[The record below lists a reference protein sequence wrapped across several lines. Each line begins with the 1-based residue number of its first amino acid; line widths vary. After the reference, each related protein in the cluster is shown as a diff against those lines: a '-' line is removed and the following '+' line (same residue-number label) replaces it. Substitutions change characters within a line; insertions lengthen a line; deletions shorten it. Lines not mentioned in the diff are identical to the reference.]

1 MALSVRERPVFSSI
15 VEVLEERLSAR
26 GRFLVVALILFATLG
41 LDTRRTQNFRVFA
54 LAAGLFV
61 AASLFA
67 FVRRPRATLDCALPE
82 RATAGRPVPL
92 EARVTADGEV
102 VEDDLL
108 LSFPVARRWSSSVP
122 VEPRQHRVIA
132 LPGKP
137 ATVNATLRP
146 LRRGRYRLRPPVLR
160 GTDPLGLVAGRAREA
175 AERPLLVYP
184 RFFNFGELKVP
195 AGRRYQPG
203 GIPMSSSTGDAQE
216 FVGTRDYREGDAI
229 KNIHWRSFARRGKP
243 VVREFQEEYFCRIAL
258 VLDTAT
264 PRRMRAADEARFEAA
279 ISVLASIADQFS
291 RGDFVIDLLAAGP
304 DLYYV
309 SAGRSLGSLDTVLD
323 VLAALEPVPEAPF
336 ATVGPPL
343 IDALAQISTVVAV
356 LQDWD
361 ASRESFLREVKALGT
376 EVRAFVVRE
385 GPPSAPLP
393 GSELFE
399 VSILRPSEIDERIA
413 LEERAR
419 A

>member
-1 MALSVRERPVFSSI
+1 MAVSARERPVISSL
-15 VEVLEERLSAR
+15 VEVIEERLSAR

-54 LAAGLFV
+54 LAAGVFV

-67 FVRRPRATLDCALPE
+67 FVRRPRAALDCTLPE
-82 RATAGRPVPL
+82 RATAGRTL
-92 EARVTADGEV
+92 AIEARVTAAGDAI
-102 VEDDLL
+102 EDDLL
-108 LSFPVARRWSSSVP
+108 LSFPMARRWSSSVP
-122 VEPRQHRVIA
+122 VEPRQQRVIA
-132 LPGKP
+132 LPGTP
-137 ATVNATLRP
+137 AVVHATLRP
-146 LRRGRYRLRPPVLR
+146 ARRGRYRLRPPVLR
-160 GTDPLGLVAGRAREA
+160 GTDPLGLVAGRAREEG
-175 AERPLLVYP
+175 ERHLLVYP
-184 RFFNFGELKVP
+184 RFFTFGELKLPV
-195 AGRRYQPG
+195 GRRYQPG

-216 FVGTRDYREGDAI
+216 FVGTRDYREGDPI
-229 KNIHWRSFARRGKP
+229 KNIHWRSFGRRGKP

-258 VLDTAT
+258 VLDTST
-264 PRRMRAADEARFEAA
+264 PKRPTAADEARFEAA

-291 RGDFVIDLLAAGP
+291 RGDFVVDLLAAGP

-309 SAGRSLGSLDTVLD
+309 SAGRSLGSLETVLD
-323 VLAALEPVPEAPF
+323 VLAALEPSPAAPF

-361 ASRESFLREVKALGT
+361 ESRENFLREVKALGT

-385 GPPSAPLP
+385 GAPTRPLP
-393 GSELFE
+393 GAELFE
-399 VSILRPSEIDERIA
+399 VSPLRPAEIDERIA